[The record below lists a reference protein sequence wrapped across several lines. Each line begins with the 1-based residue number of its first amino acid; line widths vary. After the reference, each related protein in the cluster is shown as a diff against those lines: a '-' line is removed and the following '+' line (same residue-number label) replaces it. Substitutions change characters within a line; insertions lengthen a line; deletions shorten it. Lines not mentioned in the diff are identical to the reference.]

1 MRASNLNTLFSCF
14 LSFSDIDN
22 APGRRFDDGRVISED
37 DQAWF
42 VVERV
47 GVLSQYFMAGIPHHP
62 FFFVALT
69 TCLSRLIR
77 LVENIGDQYVPYITG
92 PGVTK
97 EAMMIYMKN
106 STNFQT
112 VTEGTYTGLDRS
124 TLTVMGKKS
133 RSQLYIKRESIPQKN
148 YEYKAMHMKHF
159 SYSKNKDLQDSC
171 YEYLYKLAVTDRQGE
186 SN

>member
-1 MRASNLNTLFSCF
+1 M
-14 LSFSDIDN
+14 
-22 APGRRFDDGRVISED
+22 FDKGRVISED

-69 TCLSRLIR
+69 TCLSRLIH
-77 LVENIGDQYVPYITG
+77 LVDDIGHQYVPYITG

-97 EAMMIYMKN
+97 AAMMIYMKN
-106 STNFQT
+106 FTNFQT
-112 VTEGTYTGLDRS
+112 VQEGRYIGLDKS

-133 RSQLYIKRESIPQKN
+133 RSQQYIKRESIPQKIH
-148 YEYKAMHMKHF
+148 EYKAMHMKHF
-159 SYSKNKDLQDSC
+159 VHSKNNDLRDSC
-171 YEYLYKLAVTDRQGE
+171 YEHLYKWAIKEKQETR
-186 SN
+186 S